1 MPCEMQTIGFTGGND
16 LCDVTPPTAVQLV
29 DKGRAS
35 VIHRLLK
42 GIRRSFR
49 NESEDSVFLMQS
61 DEGHLG
67 EIGGSFC
74 RC

>member
-1 MPCEMQTIGFTGGND
+1 MQTIGFTGCND

-35 VIHRLLK
+35 VIHSLFK
-42 GIRRSFR
+42 GIRIYFW
-49 NESEDSVFLMQS
+49 NESEDKVFLMQS
-61 DEGHLG
+61 NEGHLG